1 MPKDESMFVITK
13 NALINCEDIS
23 SIELI
28 KKDSIADIEEG
39 YVGKYMVSLISS
51 MDHWIVIDE
60 EDYLKII
67 TFLV

>member
-1 MPKDESMFVITK
+1 MFVITK